1 MPILDRRAV
10 APPAPA
16 KARQQGA
23 FSVEFAIVFLIFL
36 MLVFGALELAR
47 IMYVFNT
54 VQEVTRVAAS
64 KAATADFS
72 HDETLKEI
80 RQAAVFDRVGG
91 KLPAASM
98 ITADHVTIDYLSL
111 QNDAS
116 GKMSMESITSG
127 DLPTCPARNKLICTA
142 NMASP
147 SCIRLVRVRIC
158 KPGTNC
164 EPVPYSPG
172 FPFFPVLINVPMAT
186 TIVKAQSLG
195 YTHGMELC
203 D

>member
-1 MPILDRRAV
+1 MI
-10 APPAPA
+10 
-16 KARQQGA
+16 
-23 FSVEFAIVFLIFL
+23 FLIFL
-36 MLVFGALELAR
+36 MFVFGVLELAR

-54 VQEVTRVAAS
+54 VQEVTRVAANR
-64 KAATADFS
+64 AATADFS
-72 HDETLKEI
+72 DSAALEDI
-80 RQAAVFDRVGG
+80 RRAAVFDRVGG

-116 GKMSMESITSG
+116 GNMRMVPISSG
-127 DLPTCPARNKLICTA
+127 AKPACPARNKLICTA

-158 KPGTNC
+158 ESRTNC
-164 EPVPYSPG
+164 EPLPHAPG

-186 TIVKAQSLG
+186 TIVRAQSLG